1 METGTSIDNTGYE
14 GIKNGSWFIQFR
26 NGCNPWMAR
35 YVYGLI
41 FLLANLLA
49 WALRDYGRGAL
60 TEMRKFKNCKEGGD
74 CLGTEGVLRVSF
86 GCFLFYF
93 IMFLSTVGTSK
104 THSSRDKWHSGWWF
118 AKLFMLLG
126 LTIFPFLLPSSIIQF
141 YGKIKANHRLRF
153 IVFRYQT
160 SVSMTKWLFLCFLGR
175 GDCPF
180 WCRVRF
186 IF

>member
-86 GCFLFYF
+86 GCF
-93 IMFLSTVGTSK
+93 
-104 THSSRDKWHSGWWF
+104 
-118 AKLFMLLG
+118 
-126 LTIFPFLLPSSIIQF
+126 
-141 YGKIKANHRLRF
+141 
-153 IVFRYQT
+153 
-160 SVSMTKWLFLCFLGR
+160 VSFF
-175 GDCPF
+175 F
-180 WCRVRF
+180 F
-186 IF
+186 